1 MRKPRPS
8 RFLAFGL
15 LWLTWP
21 AVDYVRHHRAGFLK
35 H

>member
-1 MRKPRPS
+1 MPRPL
-8 RFLAFGL
+8 RFLLIALPVGL
-15 LWLTWP
+15 AWP